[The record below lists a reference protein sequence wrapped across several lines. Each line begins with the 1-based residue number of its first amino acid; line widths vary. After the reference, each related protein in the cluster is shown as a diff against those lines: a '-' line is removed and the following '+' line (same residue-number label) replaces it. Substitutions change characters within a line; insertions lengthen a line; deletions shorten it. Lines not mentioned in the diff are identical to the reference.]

1 VLQNLSENQPVTCE
15 WSNLIN
21 QKKLFMKYPNQLEVI
36 LFTKYSL
43 TNLHQK
49 ELVKW
54 LGTTAQSA
62 IGRQDEKA
70 KKINLPTLKQTPA
83 IYMS

>member
-1 VLQNLSENQPVTCE
+1 
-15 WSNLIN
+15 
-21 QKKLFMKYPNQLEVI
+21 MKYSNQLEVI

-43 TNLHQK
+43 RDLRQK

-54 LGTTAQSA
+54 LGTTAQSI
-62 IGRQDEKA
+62 IGRQYANA
-70 KKINLPTLKQTPA
+70 KKINLRMLKGTPA